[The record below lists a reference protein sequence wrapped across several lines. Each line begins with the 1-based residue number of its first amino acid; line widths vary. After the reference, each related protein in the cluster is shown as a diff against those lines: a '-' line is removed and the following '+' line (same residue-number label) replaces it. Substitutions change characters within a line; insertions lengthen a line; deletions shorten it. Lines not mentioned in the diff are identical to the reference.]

1 MRVPQV
7 NDEAKPGTATQDPV
21 LDKASASRLL
31 QLPNLQEG
39 NAETRLIEIFALVEN
54 ARVQEA
60 LEKSTALIN
69 DHPNFHLAQL
79 VHGDL
84 LGLRFQPTAASLG
97 NVSDQQAQAATAR
110 LLALRTES
118 QQRLSALQNRPPP
131 GTMPNQF
138 VALSDWTRHAIAID
152 AKHSRL
158 YLFENKPVKSSVTGQ
173 TNQLT
178 LIADFFISVGKA
190 GTGKDQAGD
199 NRTPLGTY
207 YITSIRERKTL
218 PPFYGAGALPINY
231 PNAFDVHLGKTGSG
245 IWLHGTP
252 PDQYVRATLA
262 SEGCVVLSNP
272 DMQMLLDTV
281 APRSTPVVI
290 SEQLQWVPPEAL
302 EKNRKSFETM
312 LSEWVPTHHAIRT
325 NDGKIS
331 QKSMATPLAKPGWT
345 KLSLLQS
352 SVPVPGMVA
361 TFEETLDGVETGN
374 VRRQYWVE
382 QDGKW
387 QLLQDTLV
395 GGHTA
400 SLNKNSKASASS
412 HPGASLTTHSR
423 EASIATGQEGSKLR
437 RLSDVEVKAAKVAEK
452 TAKTTN
458 TEHSNQTD
466 KVVAR
471 GNEDAVRAAVQSWA
485 KAWSQKNMTAY
496 LKAYDASFVAPNGQS
511 RKAWEQE
518 RKERIVP
525 KSKIQVTL
533 SNLTVSVQGNTATV
547 RFVQNYQADQLNVSS
562 RKTLRLVQRNS
573 LWLITQEQVG
583 TN

>member
-1 MRVPQV
+1 MRQV
-7 NDEAKPGTATQDPV
+7 NDEAKTGTAPPEPV

-131 GTMPNQF
+131 GTIPNQF

-158 YLFENKPVKSSVTGQ
+158 YLFENKPAKLSVTGQ

-312 LSEWVPTHHAIRT
+312 LSEWVPSHYSIKTP
-325 NDGKIS
+325 DGKTPP
-331 QKSMATPLAKPGWT
+331 KTVVNPLAKPGWT

-352 SVPVPGMVA
+352 SVPASGMVA

-374 VRRQYWVE
+374 VRRQYWLE

-395 GGHTA
+395 GGQTA
-400 SLNKNSKASASS
+400 ALDKNKNTKASASS
-412 HPGASLTTHSR
+412 HQDPASTYSR
-423 EASIATGQEGSKLR
+423 GTGIAAAQEGDKHK
-437 RLSDVEVKAAKVAEK
+437 RLAGVEVKAAKVAEK
-452 TAKTTN
+452 TAKATN
-458 TEHSNQTD
+458 TDHSNQTE
-466 KVVAR
+466 KVAVR
-471 GNEDAVRAAVQSWA
+471 GTEEAVRAAVQSWA

-496 LKAYDASFVAPNGQS
+496 LKAYDASFAAPNGQS

-533 SNLTVSVQGNTATV
+533 SNLTISVQGNTATV

-562 RKTLRLVQRNS
+562 RKTLRLVQRSN
-573 LWLITQEQVG
+573 LWLITHEQVG